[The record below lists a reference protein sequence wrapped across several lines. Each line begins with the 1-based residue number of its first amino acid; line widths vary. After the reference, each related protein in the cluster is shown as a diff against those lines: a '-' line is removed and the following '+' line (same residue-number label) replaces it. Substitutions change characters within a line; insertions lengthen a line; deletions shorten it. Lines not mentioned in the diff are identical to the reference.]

1 MSLFGSIQMG
11 ANTLRAMQIG
21 LQVTGNNIANANTPG
36 FVRQEVIYSPAPVQK
51 IGNLTLG
58 LGVQVDAI
66 VDKIDKFTQNRLV
79 GARGD
84 RAGAEVQEEAFG
96 EIENLLNGLSGET
109 DLGTIFTNFI
119 NSIGEVLS
127 DPGSSAA
134 RNLVITQGDTL
145 ASTLND
151 LSRRAVAI
159 REEFNNRI
167 KSGSDEINRL
177 TETIAKLNVQIATVE
192 GSGSSVSD
200 AGGLRVERQNA
211 IDRLSEMLG
220 ISVTEQPSGATN
232 ISVDGEFLVFE
243 GQRQL
248 VEVALHSEDGLSL
261 ATVNFSKTQSPLVS
275 GSGELNALYTAR
287 DEIVGEF
294 GDGLDQIAEMFA
306 FEFNKLHTQGQGL
319 VGFDELTSVN
329 AIGDADA
336 ALDEAGLAFAPVTGR
351 FQLLVHNINT
361 SDKDTETHDI
371 DIKLNGLD
379 DDTTLNDL
387 VEQLDA
393 IDGISATITAAGKL
407 EITADSNGTQFSF
420 DGDTS
425 GVLAA
430 LGLNTFFTG
439 STARDIAVNS
449 ELRGLGNEAKF
460 AASGGGI
467 GRYQDSDN
475 ALAMSKFLDLAIDSA
490 GGLTVPDVYDRLVNS
505 IAQGATVAGS
515 VAEGF
520 RVFEDTLDGQLQAV
534 AGVNIDEEA
543 INLITLQRIYQA
555 SARFIQTASEMLDVL
570 INL

>member
-36 FVRQEVIYSPAPVQK
+36 FVRQEVIYSPAPVQR

-84 RAGAEVQEEAFG
+84 RAGAEVQEEAYA

-109 DLGTIFTNFI
+109 DLGTIFTSFI

-127 DPGSSAA
+127 DPGSAAA

-145 ASTLND
+145 AATLNS
-151 LSRRAVAI
+151 LSRRATAV

-167 KSGSDEINRL
+167 VAASDEINRL
-177 TETIAKLNVQIATVE
+177 TDTISKLNVQIATVE
-192 GSGSSVSD
+192 GSGASVSD

-220 ISVTEQPSGATN
+220 VTVTEQPSGAVN
-232 ISVDGEFLVFE
+232 IAVDGEFLVFE
-243 GQRQL
+243 GQRQT
-248 VEVALHSEDGLSL
+248 VEVALHSDDGMSL
-261 ATVNFSKTQSPLVS
+261 ATVNFSKTQSPLAS
-275 GSGELNALYTAR
+275 NSGELQAMYIAR
-287 DEIVGEF
+287 DQITGEF
-294 GDGLDQIAEMFA
+294 IDGLDEIAGLFA

-319 VGFDELTSVN
+319 VGFEELISVN

-336 ALDEAGLAFAPVTGR
+336 VLDEAGLAFSPVTGH
-351 FQLLVHNINT
+351 FQVLVYNT
-361 SDKDTETHDI
+361 AQEVTETHDI
-371 DIKLNGLD
+371 FIQLDGLD

-387 VEQLDA
+387 VEDLDA
-393 IDGISATITAAGKL
+393 IDGISAAVNASGKL
-407 EITADSNGTQFSF
+407 EITADANDTQFAF

-425 GVLAA
+425 GTLAA

-439 STARDIAVNS
+439 STARDIGVNS

-460 AASGGGI
+460 AASGGGLD
-467 GRYQDSDN
+467 RYADSDN

-534 AGVNIDEEA
+534 AGVNLDEEA
-543 INLITLQRIYQA
+543 ITLITLQRIYQA

>member
-1 MSLFGSIQMG
+1 MSLFGSIQLG

-66 VDKIDKFTQNRLV
+66 VDKIDKFTLNRLV

-84 RAGAEVQEEAFG
+84 RAGAEVQEEAYA

-109 DLGTIFTNFI
+109 DLGTIFTNFV
-119 NSIGEVLS
+119 NSIGEVLN
-127 DPGSSAA
+127 DPSSAAA
-134 RNLVITQGDTL
+134 RNLVIAQGDTL
-145 ASTLND
+145 ASTLNS
-151 LSRRAVAI
+151 LSRRSTAV

-167 KSGSDEINRL
+167 VAASDEINRL

-192 GSGSSVSD
+192 GSGTSVSD

-211 IDRLSEMLG
+211 IDRLSELLG
-220 ISVTEQPSGATN
+220 ITVTEQTSGAVN
-232 ISVDGEFLVFE
+232 VAVDGEFLVFE
-243 GQRQL
+243 GQRQS
-248 VEVALHSEDGLSL
+248 VEVSLRSVDGLSL
-261 ATVNFSKTQSPLVS
+261 ATVQFSKTQSPLTS
-275 GSGELNALYTAR
+275 TSGELQSLYVAR
-287 DEIVGEF
+287 DQIVGDF
-294 GDGLDQIAEMFA
+294 IAGLDQIASAFA

-319 VGFDELTSVN
+319 VGFETLTSVN
-329 AIGDADA
+329 SIGNADA
-336 ALDEAGLAFAPVTGR
+336 VLDEAGLAFTPVSGH
-351 FQLLVHNINT
+351 FQVLVYNT
-361 SDKDTETHDI
+361 AQKVAKTHDI
-371 DIKLNGLD
+371 FVQLDGLD
-379 DDTTLNDL
+379 SDTTFHDL
-387 VEQLDA
+387 VADIDA

-407 EITADSNGTQFSF
+407 QIKADSKDTQFAF

-425 GVLAA
+425 GALAA

-460 AASGGGI
+460 AASGGGL
-467 GRYQDSDN
+467 GRETDSDN
-475 ALAMSKFLDLAIDSA
+475 ALAMSKFLDLALDSA
-490 GGLTVPDVYDRLVNS
+490 GGLTVSDVYDRLVNS
-505 IAQGATVAGS
+505 ISQGATVAGS

-520 RVFEDTLDGQLQAV
+520 RVFEDTLDGQIQAV
-534 AGVNIDEEA
+534 SGVNLDEEA

-555 SARFIQTASEMLDVL
+555 SARFIQTAAEMLDVL

>member
-1 MSLFGSIQMG
+1 MSLFGSIQLG

-66 VDKIDKFTQNRLV
+66 VDKIDKFVLNRLV

-84 RAGAEVQEEAFG
+84 RAGAEVQSEAYA

-109 DLGTIFTNFI
+109 DLGTIFTNFV
-119 NSIGEVLS
+119 NSIGGVL
-127 DPGSSAA
+127 DDHGNPAA

-145 ASTLND
+145 ATTLNS
-151 LSRRAVAI
+151 LSRRATTV
-159 REEFNNRI
+159 REEFNSRI
-167 KSGSDEINRL
+167 VSASDEINRL

-192 GSGSSVSD
+192 GSGTSVSD
-200 AGGLRVERQNA
+200 AGGLRVERQNS
-211 IDRLSEMLG
+211 IDRLSEILG
-220 ISVTEQPSGATN
+220 ISVNEQSSGAVN
-232 ISVDGEFLVFE
+232 IAVDGEFLVFE
-243 GQRQL
+243 GQRQT
-248 VEVALHSEDGLSL
+248 VEVTLASQDGLSL
-261 ATVNFSKTQSPLVS
+261 ATVQFSKTKSPLTAN
-275 GSGELNALYTAR
+275 SGELPSLYLAR

-294 GDGLDQIAEMFA
+294 INGIDEIAQLFA

-319 VGFDELTSVN
+319 VGFDSLTSVN
-329 AIGDADA
+329 AIANPNA
-336 ALDEAGLAFAPVTGR
+336 ALDEAGLDFSPVSGH
-351 FQLLVHNINT
+351 FQLLVYNT
-361 SDKDTETHDI
+361 AQGTPKSHDI
-371 DIKLNGLD
+371 FIQLDGLD

-387 VEQLDA
+387 VADLDA
-393 IDGISATITAAGKL
+393 IDGISASINSAGKL
-407 EITADSNGTQFSF
+407 QLTSDAKDTQFAF

-439 STARDIAVNS
+439 STARDIGVNS
-449 ELRGLGNEAKF
+449 ELRGLGNESKF
-460 AASGGGI
+460 AASGGGLGI
-467 GRYQDSDN
+467 DSDSDN
-475 ALAMSKFLDLAIDSA
+475 ALALSRFLDVEFDSA
-490 GGLTVPDVYDRLVNS
+490 GGLTVTDVYDRLVNS

-520 RVFEDTLDGQLQAV
+520 RVFENTLDGQVQAV
-534 AGVNIDEEA
+534 SGVNLDEEA
-543 INLITLQRIYQA
+543 INLLTLQRIYQA